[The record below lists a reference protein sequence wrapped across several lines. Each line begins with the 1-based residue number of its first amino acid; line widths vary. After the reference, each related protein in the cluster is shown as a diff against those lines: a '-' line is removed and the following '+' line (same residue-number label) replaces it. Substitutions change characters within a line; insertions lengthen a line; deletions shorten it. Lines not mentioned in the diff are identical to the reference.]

1 MSGLRKG
8 RLRELADLLDRLDQS
23 DPVETSRGLRIDGFY
38 AWDPWYRSRH
48 GLVTAAN
55 GRTLADLPALVCAR
69 WAPGEEAD
77 LALAAKLLGL
87 SEGALVPLVNP
98 GNSYWCQGRDLTAAR
113 VASAC
118 RYVASLTDA
127 DVRRRSRDDADA
139 WRRLVWD
146 QGYGRGLVRLSKL
159 KRADLDAHGIGL
171 SLAFLKWIASPG
183 HWEHTEERELFAPEW
198 GYATVKF
205 YDLDALAAAV
215 EKDPDRFEVL
225 RAEYAECRRRK
236 AEEAA
241 ARPGSGPVMSGRYY
255 ANDKWIPFEWGALV
269 DGWIHL
275 AGGIRRKESGRTVI
289 AWPVLQDGK
298 PTFAPIPP
306 KPKPVEAPFTGSDP
320 VYGIWYREGKH
331 GIFALGGICSKGHP
345 RYLPHQPFGETYYWR
360 PATGRAYVLAD
371 EALARGEKDAAGVPA
386 VYGLTMTESEAIAFW
401 SALQDAAAQN
411 TDIWIPPGTEQQLRM
426 LQQGGQAE

>member
-1 MSGLRKG
+1 MSGMRKG
-8 RLRELADLLDRLDQS
+8 RLRDLADLLDRLDRG
-23 DPVETSRGLRIDGFY
+23 DPVELSGGLRIDGFY
-38 AWDPWYRSRH
+38 AWDPWYRSRP

-77 LALAAKLLGL
+77 FALAAKLLGL
-87 SEGALVPLVNP
+87 SQEALAPLVNP

-127 DVRRRSRDDADA
+127 DVRRRSHDDTDA

-171 SLAFLKWIASPG
+171 ALAFLKWIASQG

-215 EKDPDRFEVL
+215 EKDPERFEGL

-241 ARPGSGPVMSGRYY
+241 ARPGSGSVMSGRYY
-255 ANDKWIPFEWGALV
+255 ANGKWIPFEWGVLV

-275 AGGIRRKESGRTVI
+275 LGGIRRKESGRTAI

-306 KPKPVEAPFTGSDP
+306 KSKPVEAPFTWSDP
-320 VYGIWYREGKH
+320 VYGIWYREGQH

-360 PATGRAYVLAD
+360 PATGRAY
-371 EALARGEKDAAGVPA
+371 ALARGEKDAAGVPA
-386 VYGLTMTESEAIAFW
+386 VYGLTMTPSEAIAFW
-401 SALQDAAAQN
+401 SALQDAAARDP
-411 TDIWIPPGTEQQLRM
+411 DIWIPPGTEEQLRM
-426 LQQGGQAE
+426 LQGAQGEQGE